1 MPRTQR
7 QAYNRRLASR
17 VSSQGAGTYSLLP
30 PLLVD
35 YAAAAADLRGWT
47 TGRKT
52 AEDIASGVS
61 FEADAGRVRIVF
73 DDDTYS
79 DEDLGFSLFD

>member
-1 MPRTQR
+1 M
-7 QAYNRRLASR
+7 
-17 VSSQGAGTYSLLP
+17 
-30 PLLVD
+30 
-35 YAAAAADLRGWT
+35 RGWT

-79 DEDLGFSLFD
+79 DEDMGFGLFD